1 MQAKIAL
8 QLWSVKEACE
18 LDFFGT
24 LEKVAE
30 MGYDG
35 VEFAGYYGKSA
46 HEIKAKLAELGL
58 EVAGSHI
65 SKEQL
70 EADLDN
76 VILFEKELG
85 NRHIVCPYA
94 DFETEEEWFEF
105 SKQLQVITQTI
116 NEAGLALSYH
126 NHAHELER
134 LSNQTSLEM
143 LLENVPGM
151 NVELDTYWLEYA
163 GVGVIPFIE
172 KYQQRLPL
180 VHIKDRSAKQKE
192 STIIGEGVLDI
203 QGYITAALNSGSEW
217 LIIEQEAFEEDPLIS
232 VSRGRDYLASL
243 LEEK

>member
-1 MQAKIAL
+1 
-8 QLWSVKEACE
+8 
-18 LDFFGT
+18 
-24 LEKVAE
+24 
-30 MGYDG
+30 
-35 VEFAGYYGKSA
+35 
-46 HEIKAKLAELGL
+46 
-58 EVAGSHI
+58 
-65 SKEQL
+65 
-70 EADLDN
+70 
-76 VILFEKELG
+76 
-85 NRHIVCPYA
+85 
-94 DFETEEEWFEF
+94 
-105 SKQLQVITQTI
+105 
-116 NEAGLALSYH
+116 
-126 NHAHELER
+126 
-134 LSNQTSLEM
+134 
-143 LLENVPGM
+143 M

>member
-76 VILFEKELG
+76 VILHEKELG

-94 DFETEEEWFEF
+94 DFETEEEWLEF
-105 SKQLQVITQTI
+105 SKQLQVMTQTI
-116 NEAGLALSYH
+116 NDAGLSFSYH

-134 LSNQTSLEM
+134 LSNQTNLEM
-143 LLENVPGM
+143 LLENVPEM
-151 NVELDTYWLEYA
+151 NAELDTYWLEYA

-172 KYQQRLPL
+172 KYQQRIPL

-232 VSRGRDYLASL
+232 VSRGHDYLASL